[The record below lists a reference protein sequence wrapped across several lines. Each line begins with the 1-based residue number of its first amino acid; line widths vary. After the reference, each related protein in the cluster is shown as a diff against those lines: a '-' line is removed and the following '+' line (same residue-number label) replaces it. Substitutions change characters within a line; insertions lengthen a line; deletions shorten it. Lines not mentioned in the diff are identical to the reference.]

1 MEITYFY
8 TTKLLKLWYEM
19 NKVTYTEEKAILW
32 KDNKAN
38 M

>member
-1 MEITYFY
+1 
-8 TTKLLKLWYEM
+8 M

-38 M
+38 MEKHWFFVIGC